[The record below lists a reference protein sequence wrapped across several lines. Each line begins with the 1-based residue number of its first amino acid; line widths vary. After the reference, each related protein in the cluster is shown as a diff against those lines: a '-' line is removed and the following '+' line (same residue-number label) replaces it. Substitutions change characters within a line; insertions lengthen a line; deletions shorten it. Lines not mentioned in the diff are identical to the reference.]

1 MALQAD
7 LRIGDPSQGL
17 DTAQVGSYVK
27 IVSAERV
34 IKRFYD
40 QRTRQTVVED
50 PYLIYSC
57 AVYPNENTRRADTT
71 AGLTQRQLCP
81 YVDRFKV
88 KPYTS
93 TDEDAYLSDAYTD
106 LKTHTSRV
114 ANTRDL
120 I

>member
-71 AGLTQRQLCP
+71 AGLPPRQLCP

-88 KPYTS
+88 KPYTG

>member
-88 KPYTS
+88 KPYTG

-114 ANTRDL
+114 ENTRDL

>member
-88 KPYTS
+88 KPYTG

>member
-17 DTAQVGSYVK
+17 ATAQGGSYVK
-27 IVSAERV
+27 IVSAEKV
-34 IKRFYD
+34 IKRFYN
-40 QRTRQTVVED
+40 QGTKQTVVSD

-71 AGLTQRQLCP
+71 AGLAQRQSCP
-81 YVDRFKV
+81 YVDRFKIM
-88 KPYTS
+88 PYTG
-93 TDEDAYLSDAYTD
+93 TDEDAYLSDAYTN
-106 LKTHTSRV
+106 LKTQTAVV

-120 I
+120 L

>member
-17 DTAQVGSYVK
+17 DTAQAGSYIK
-27 IVSAERV
+27 IVSA
-34 IKRFYD
+34 IKNVARFYD
-40 QRTRQTVVED
+40 PHTKTTRETA
-50 PYLIYSC
+50 PFLYYTC

-71 AGLTQRQLCP
+71 AGLTQRQSCP
-81 YVDRFKV
+81 FVDVFKI
-88 KPYTS
+88 KPYTG

-106 LKTHTSRV
+106 LQTRTDRV

-120 I
+120 L